1 MGKTSSASK
10 KKRSISSIENEIED
24 LCKKF
29 AELRSSNCYPLLI
42 GSSKIENALVD
53 RVFDELR
60 LLNNDCKKLDVI
72 VDSGGGDLDAAYNL
86 ALLFRRFGS
95 ESLTFVIPRWA
106 KSAATLLIC
115 SGDDILMTPVAEIGP
130 LDPQITAM
138 NPLENRIE
146 KFSPLHIESTLQLI
160 RNEFE
165 SGHSKLAEGLL
176 QRLQFPMTLGRFK
189 KSLELGR
196 DYLKKLLTS
205 RMLQHDDTKAIDI
218 SERLTTGYADHSW
231 SITINE
237 AQELGLVAH
246 NIDEELLDIVWK
258 IHKLNREKREK
269 EKQENSKKIRQE
281 LKKIPPELL
290 KNLPPDI

>member
-115 SGDDILMTPVAEIGP
+115 SGDEILMTPVAEIGP

-246 NIDEELLDIVWK
+246 NIDEEFLDIVWK